1 MRDSRGGFSDE
12 QRRSA
17 RGLTRREM
25 IRASA
30 VAGAAAWTAPVI
42 IDSLVSPA
50 AAGSGLATGIS
61 HIDVVF
67 RAGAGAPC
75 SLTNGTYY
83 ELYWN
88 LNGWAGPGSG
98 NRCAKT
104 PDKLFSCTGTV
115 ANGDLCLITAL
126 NAISGL
132 VTTDSCGCILLHT
145 DKLPNG
151 VTACINH
158 SRTFCGHTSFSTNDT
173 TGSNTQDSN
182 CAMPCVNSTSTTIQF
197 CCESNPCCSG
207 SVAASCTC

>member
-1 MRDSRGGFSDE
+1 MHESRGGTGDAK
-12 QRRSA
+12 RRGA

-50 AAGSGLATGIS
+50 AAASGGLATGIS

-75 SLTNGTYY
+75 SLTSGTYY

-98 NRCAKT
+98 NRCADT
-104 PDKLFSCTGTV
+104 THLFSCTGGV
-115 ANGDLCLITAL
+115 SDGPLCLITAL
-126 NAISGL
+126 NGISGL
-132 VTTDSCGCILLHT
+132 ITTDSCGCILLHT
-145 DKLPNG
+145 NLLPTG

-158 SRTFCGHTSFSTNDT
+158 SRTYCGNTSFDT
-173 TGSNTQDSN
+173 DGLDPK
-182 CAMPCVNSTSTTIQF
+182 CAMPCSNSTSTTIKF
-197 CCESNPCCSG
+197 CCQPNTCCPS
-207 SVAASCTC
+207 SVAAGCTC